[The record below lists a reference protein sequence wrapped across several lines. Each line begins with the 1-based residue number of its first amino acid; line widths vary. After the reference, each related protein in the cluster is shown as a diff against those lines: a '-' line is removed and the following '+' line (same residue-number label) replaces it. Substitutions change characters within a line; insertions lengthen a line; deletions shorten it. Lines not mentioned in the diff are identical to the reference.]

1 LTEKKKK
8 KKKKK
13 KIENQKYDLETIMK
27 LSQIK
32 KTRLLLILL
41 SFFMINCPTEKKKDN
56 TTTIGALAVLSSSSR
71 TGTGT
76 GTGTATGTGS
86 ATPTITN
93 FLPTN
98 GIAGVTSVVITGTNF
113 STTAASNTVN
123 FNGVTATVTSASST
137 SLTVTVP
144 STATTGTISVTTSSQ
159 TATSASSFTVGAT
172 ALTIGAAFTSGTLTS
187 GNKVYYSFS
196 AAAGS
201 YYTASWDDSF
211 SGSGTYT
218 ADIYVKVLRAN
229 GTTTL
234 KSSADSGYYPST
246 FDIFQASATE
256 TVYIEV
262 SGFSTSSGTFGVRIG
277 QSLTWAGLTSGTA
290 SDLYGIACPGSSTT
304 TCVVV
309 GGSGLVRRT
318 TDGNTWSSSNRL
330 KIPTYANALGTANM

>member
-1 LTEKKKK
+1 LSNRKK
-8 KKKKK
+8 
-13 KIENQKYDLETIMK
+13 
-27 LSQIK
+27 
-32 KTRLLLILL
+32 R
-41 SFFMINCPTEKKKDN
+41 
-56 TTTIGALAVLSSSSR
+56 
-71 TGTGT
+71 
-76 GTGTATGTGS
+76 
-86 ATPTITN
+86 
-93 FLPTN
+93 
-98 GIAGVTSVVITGTNF
+98 
-113 STTAASNTVN
+113 
-123 FNGVTATVTSASST
+123 
-137 SLTVTVP
+137 
-144 STATTGTISVTTSSQ
+144 
-159 TATSASSFTVGAT
+159 
-172 ALTIGAAFTSGTLTS
+172 LTIGAAFTSGTLTS

-318 TDGNTWSSSNRL
+318 TDGNTWSSMTSGTANTLFGISCPSSTICYAVGAAGTIIKSTDGGVNWTTQTSN
-330 KIPTYANALGTANM
+330 TANALGGISCPSTTVCYAAGVNGTVDKTSDGSTWAVQTSNTTAQLNSLHCASTTLCVAVGNSGTIIRTGDGTTWSVQSSGTTSPLLGAFVADSSNHLVVGGNASASSHKGTSNGGSTWATQYLGTSAALSYLSCFID